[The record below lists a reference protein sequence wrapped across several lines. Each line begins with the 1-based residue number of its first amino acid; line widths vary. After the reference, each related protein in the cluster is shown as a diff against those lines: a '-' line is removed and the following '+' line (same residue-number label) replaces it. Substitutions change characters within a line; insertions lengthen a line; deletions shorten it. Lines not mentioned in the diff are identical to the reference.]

1 MPPPVASLVFTLGIV
16 GLFYLDR
23 DRAARTSWALWLPII
38 WLAIA
43 ASRFV
48 SEWLNAAP
56 LDPNAADQYME
67 GNPLDRAILTVLVV
81 VGLIVLIARGRRVLQ
96 FLRTNWPILLFLLYC
111 AVSIFWSEYP
121 EIALKR
127 WIKALGDFVMVL
139 LVLTDP
145 DRPAAIKQFLGRVG
159 FVLIPTSILLIK
171 YYPEWGRSYDRW
183 EGTQS
188 FTGVGTDKNMLGMMC
203 LVMGLATVW
212 RISHF
217 IRAGKSARKMGPIV
231 AQVSV
236 LAMAIWL
243 LYKAN
248 SMTSISSFA
257 AGSLLIVMTSI
268 PKLARK
274 RALIQFTAL
283 GMLFFSFSTLFLNLG
298 SGLLKT
304 VGRNP
309 TLTGRTELW
318 ALLFHMVQNP
328 IIGTGFGSFWLGSR
342 LAYLWN
348 IYWWHPNES
357 HNGYIEIFLNLGW
370 IGITL
375 LGLILIAGYRNAMR
389 LLRVDPEA
397 GRFALAYFVAA
408 VMYNFTE
415 AGFKTMNP
423 VWIAF
428 LLVVM
433 VAPRTQAANAPK
445 APASKTRRIP
455 APKQSVASV
464 EAV

>member
-1 MPPPVASLVFTLGIV
+1 MPPPVASLVFTAGII
-16 GLFYLDR
+16 GLFLMDR
-23 DRAARTSWALWLPII
+23 DRNARTSWALWIPII
-38 WLAIA
+38 WLSIA

-67 GNPLDRAILTVLVV
+67 GNPLDRAILTGMVV
-81 VGLIVLIARGRRVLQ
+81 IGVIVLISRGRKVLA
-96 FLRTNWPILLFLLYC
+96 FLRTNWPILLYLLYC
-111 AVSIFWSEYP
+111 AFSIFWSDFP
-121 EIALKR
+121 EIAFKR
-127 WIKALGDFVMVL
+127 WIKALGDFVMIL

-145 DRPAAIKQFLGRVG
+145 DRPAAIKYFLGRVG

-171 YYPEWGRSYDRW
+171 YYPVWGRAYDRW

-203 LVMGLATVW
+203 LVTGLATVW

-217 IRAGKSARKMGPIV
+217 IRGGKSARKMGPMI
-231 AQVSV
+231 AQGTILV
-236 LAMAIWL
+236 MAIWL

-248 SMTSISSFA
+248 SMTSISSFV
-257 AGSLLIVMTSI
+257 AGSGLIVMTTI
-268 PKLARK
+268 PKFAGKRRLIHLA
-274 RALIQFTAL
+274 AAVLIFGAV
-283 GMLFFSFSTLFLNLG
+283 STLFLSLG
-298 SGLLKT
+298 SGLLAS

-318 ALLFHMVQNP
+318 GLLFGMVRNP
-328 IIGTGFGSFWLGSR
+328 WFGTGFGSFWLGPR
-342 LAYLWN
+342 LAKLWS

-370 IGITL
+370 LGIII
-375 LGLILIAGYRNAMR
+375 LGLILIAGYRNATR

-397 GRFALAYFVAA
+397 GRFALAYFVAS

-433 VAPRTQAANAPK
+433 VVPRTQAA
-445 APASKTRRIP
+445 KTLGLSTKREQRTP
-455 APKQSVASV
+455 APESRPLRV
-464 EAV
+464 EVI